1 MPKNVNLFL
10 DMDGT
15 LAKFYANPNYMEK
28 MFEPNYFATLKPY
41 AIVNT
46 IKEIIS
52 KMPIVKII
60 VLSACVDTEYC
71 ETEKEMWLDRYLPE
85 IPQENRAFCKVGDNK
100 TDLAKLLVNKDDIN
114 ILLDDYSVN
123 LEQWQEQGE
132 NWLPIKYINGIND
145 KKGKTYSLKVKS
157 GKQLKELITR
167 IILSGGAI

>member
-1 MPKNVNLFL
+1 MKVNLFL

-46 IKEIIS
+46 IKEIIKEMS
-52 KMPIVKII
+52 IVKVM

-71 ETEKEMWLDRYLPE
+71 ETEKQTWLDCYLPE
-85 IPQENRAFCKVGDNK
+85 IPQENRAFCKVGENK
-100 TDLAKLLVNKDDIN
+100 TDLAKLLVGKDDIN

-123 LEQWQEQGE
+123 LEQWKEQG
-132 NWLPIKYINGIND
+132 WVAIKFINGMND
-145 KKGKTYSLKVKS
+145 KKGKDYPLKVKS
-157 GKQLKELITR
+157 GKQLKELITK
-167 IILSGGAI
+167 IILNGGAI